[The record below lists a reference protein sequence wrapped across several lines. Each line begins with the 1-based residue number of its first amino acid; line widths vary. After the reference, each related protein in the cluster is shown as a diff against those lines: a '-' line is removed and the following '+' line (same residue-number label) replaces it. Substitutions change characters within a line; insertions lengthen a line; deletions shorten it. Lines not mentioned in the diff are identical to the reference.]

1 LFSQTRPVNQDNF
14 KLKKQSI
21 LPKEKRMVIQM
32 IHFQHIE
39 YLLALAVVPVMI
51 LLYIFVISS
60 KKKTI
65 KKIGDPALVSQLIKD
80 YSPSKFRIK
89 FILIVLA
96 FIAGVIAL
104 ANPRKPRG
112 TTMVNRSGIDI
123 MIALDVSRSML
134 AGDIRP
140 NRLERAKQFIAKLID
155 KLPDDRIGIV
165 VFAGRAYLQMPLTTD
180 HSAAKMYLSSATT
193 DVVPTQGTVIGDAL
207 KMSYAAF
214 NTLEKKYKAVVLI
227 SDGEDHDETA
237 IKITKAMAE
246 EGVMVN
252 AIGIGSPEGATI
264 IDPVTNEIKT
274 DAAGNPVIT
283 RLNEEE
289 LKNIATNGNGLYQ
302 LFTNTDEVADK
313 VDKQL
318 KGMGQR
324 SISENSLVNYYNFFP
339 WLLGAALILLMAEFF
354 ITEIKAQVKIKKRVA
369 KKQAV
374 AIAVFFLIPFLTPA
388 QNNNA
393 LLKKGNDAYNKKE
406 YDVAAENYKK
416 VTEKDPVNEKAQYNL
431 GNALY
436 KKGNAEEALQAY
448 DAAIRNTRSKNDQSA
463 AWYNKGVSLQNNKK
477 LPECIDAYKKALR
490 LNPADEEARFNLQK
504 ALQQQQKQQQQ
515 KEKDDKD
522 KKKPKNDPKEKEKQ
536 KQQEKEKNE
545 QPKPQPSKMTQKEAE
560 EKLKA
565 LLQQEKNLQNKLRKV
580 DAASPNKPEKDW

>member
-1 LFSQTRPVNQDNF
+1 
-14 KLKKQSI
+14 
-21 LPKEKRMVIQM
+21 M

-39 YLLALAVVPVMI
+39 YLLALALIPLMI
-51 LLYIFVISS
+51 LLYVFVINN

-65 KKIGDPALVSQLIKD
+65 KKIGDPALVNQLIAA

-89 FILIVLA
+89 FILILLA
-96 FIAGVIAL
+96 FTVGIIAL

-112 TTMVNRSGIDI
+112 TTMVNRSGIDV
-123 MIALDVSRSML
+123 MVALDVSKSML
-134 AGDIRP
+134 ADDIKP
-140 NRLERAKQFIAKLID
+140 SRLERAKQFIAKLVD
-155 KLPDDRIGIV
+155 KLPEDRIGIV

-246 EGVMVN
+246 EGVMIN
-252 AIGIGSPEGATI
+252 TIGIGSPEGTTI
-264 IDPVTNEIKT
+264 IDPVTNETKM
-274 DAAGNPVIT
+274 DATGNPIIT
-283 RLNEEE
+283 KLNEEE
-289 LKNIATNGNGLYQ
+289 LKSIAANGNGLYQ
-302 LFTNTDEVADK
+302 LFTNTDEV
-313 VDKQL
+313 VNNIDKQL
-318 KGMGQR
+318 TGMGQR
-324 SISENSLVNYYNFFP
+324 AISENSLVNYYNFFP
-339 WLLGAALILLMAEFF
+339 LLLGFMLILLLAEFF
-354 ITEIKAQVKIKKRVA
+354 MTEIKKQIKVNKSTIKKEA
-369 KKQAV
+369 AV
-374 AIAVFFLIPFLTPA
+374 LAVLFIIPSFMMA
-388 QNNNA
+388 QSDNS

-406 YDVAAENYKK
+406 YDVAAESYKK
-416 VTEKDPVNEKAQYNL
+416 VADKDPANEKAQYNL

-436 KKGNAEEALQAY
+436 KKGNPDEALKAY
-448 DAAIRNTRSKNDQSA
+448 DEAIKTSKSKNDQSA
-463 AWYNKGVSLQNNKK
+463 TWYNKGVSLQNNKK
-477 LPECIDAYKKALR
+477 LPECIDAYKNALR

-515 KEKDDKD
+515 KDKDDKD
-522 KKKPKNDPKEKEKQ
+522 KKKPKDDPKQKDKQ
-536 KQQEKEKNE
+536 KQQEEKDKNE